1 MNSFLLSGLSFFCL
15 SIAAIAAPLPFSGVV
30 KGGTPSDWTMRG
42 GSVGTGPFGEP
53 VIAITKTDTKG
64 ASSLSYMGFLN
75 PGERKQLKL
84 IYRSNLAN
92 SSRDRG
98 AWVFVVW
105 LNKHGQGIKN
115 EYFILKESANWVE
128 RTLEFSPAPK
138 EANRIN
144 IQIRVQERV
153 GTLTL
158 KSVELSDLRTPVQKK
173 ITVHEDSD
181 YLNSLQ
187 KIAEYELVREA
198 GKKPYLKGAGE
209 TIQAADTKNGALPAS
224 FRLPERFCNHP
235 ELIYVIQVKF
245 HYNQEQG
252 QKTVG
257 IFQTG
262 RCMHGQTPNS
272 LGLNIWEGKSYFA
285 RLIGKVPGSTAQIQ
299 RQNFRAAS
307 GEQISSTL
315 VAAPD
320 KLIHFLDGAKLGETK
335 TKAPFLWQKNQLF
348 WIGSED
354 KGLSELPGEIDSF
367 KLGIYKRP
375 FDLKQSG
382 SAWFYGKGPHKI
394 VLHLR
399 GTLPGNTKPEVRLNG
414 LDEKKK
420 FPPLK
425 PELSRGTFTVPLPA
439 DLKFGYYELNV
450 KIGDYR
456 FQHAY
461 VIVPEKAK
469 RTAGLASPFAGCQGV
484 RTAPEQQTPE
494 EIEQL
499 MRFLAEAGISHFR
512 FWLPWDSIQDQNQ
525 KYHFEGLDRIVRE
538 AEKNRINLYVI
549 FTGGKFDYQTG
560 IKSTRYTVEGQY
572 PPLDTWSRHLKT
584 VAERYK
590 GRVNEYQIWNEPE
603 TPGYF
608 QPFDPKA
615 YVDLLKVSYKALK
628 EVDPKITV
636 GLGGFC
642 AALTGDMRNK
652 TSLKQTDNAWGAAQF
667 YALNPQPYYDVV
679 DIHRYSSGF
688 PGQSWDWHYSDM
700 KEMKQYLASVGESAK
715 PIWNS
720 ETGFVTG
727 TPGRPG
733 GWGVENVISM
743 EDHAARAVQWY
754 VQSLA
759 SGISR
764 NYWYIVVGDECGL
777 VRSDYSP
784 YPAFAAYVNMV
795 NQLSGAKF
803 ERDFDLG
810 QNIRAYQF
818 RKADG
823 TFCLYAWTISGT
835 ELLTFRGKSP
845 AAAFDLWGNRL
856 ESDTKAGRIH
866 TIPTLFT
873 STAPMT
879 PERMVRLI
887 PHPFYAKGTPVTLE
901 FELVNPAEK
910 SVEAELHLSG
920 DGKAMAS
927 EKTAIAPRASKR
939 LAVRLPETPSK
950 LEIGVRY
957 TGGLTYS
964 TIMDTALNPRI
975 TIDLRKGKTFR
986 GSIERR
992 EQIHIGREIRDDQN
1006 RIVSRCQWKGKQ
1018 DLSASLTLSAANGKL
1033 QFAIDV
1039 KDNAFVPAPRNEKSL
1054 YNYDSVE
1061 LFLDR
1066 NLGGK
1071 AERIQAVISAD
1082 GRAEVYSKQKPANF
1096 THKAVRTPD
1105 GYRISGS
1112 FDLPAGTP
1120 FGIDFSINDCDSR
1133 NTPRK
1138 TAMAF
1143 AGDDQNFAS
1152 SEKYAIVL
1160 TD

>member
-42 GSVGTGPFGEP
+42 GSAGTGPFGEP

-98 AWVFVVW
+98 SWVFVVW

-128 RTLEFSPAPK
+128 RTLELSPAPK

-158 KSVELSDLRTPVQKK
+158 KSVELSDLRVQPEKK
-173 ITVHEDSD
+173 VSAHEDAD
-181 YLNSLQ
+181 YLKSLK

-209 TIQAADTKNGALPAS
+209 IIQAVDTKNGTLPAS
-224 FRLPERFCNHP
+224 FRLPERFCGKTD
-235 ELIYVIQVKF
+235 LIYVVQVKF
-245 HYNQEQG
+245 HYNQEPG

-257 IFQTG
+257 IFQVG
-262 RCMHGQTPNS
+262 RCMHGQSPNS
-272 LGLNIWEGKSYFA
+272 LGLNIWGGKSYFA
-285 RLIGKVPGSTAQIQ
+285 RIIGKVPASTAQIQ
-299 RQNFRAAS
+299 RQNFRAAP
-307 GEQISSTL
+307 GETVSSTL
-315 VAAPD
+315 AAAPD
-320 KLIHFLDGAKLGETK
+320 KLIHFLNGLKLGETK
-335 TKAPFLWQKNQLF
+335 TKAPFVWGKDQVF
-348 WIGSED
+348 WVGAED
-354 KGLSELPGEIDSF
+354 KGLSELPGEIESF
-367 KLGIYKRP
+367 KLGIYQRP
-375 FDLKQSG
+375 FDLKQNG

-394 VLHLR
+394 LLALH
-399 GTLPGNTKPEVRLNG
+399 GTLPPDVKPEVVLTG
-414 LDEKKK
+414 LDGKKK
-420 FPPLK
+420 DLLK
-425 PELSRGTFTVPLPA
+425 SELSRGMLSIPLPS
-439 DLKFGYYELNV
+439 DLKYGYYELTV
-450 KIGDYR
+450 KIGEYQ
-456 FQHAY
+456 FHHAY
-461 VIVPEKAK
+461 VLAPEKAK
-469 RTAGLASPFAGCQGV
+469 RSAGLASPFAGCQGV
-484 RTAPEQQTPE
+484 PTSADKQTPG

-512 FWLPWDSIQDQNQ
+512 FWLPWDSIQDQNR
-525 KYHFEGLDRIVRE
+525 KYHFEGLDKIVRE
-538 AEKNRINLYVI
+538 AEKNKINLYVI

-572 PPLDTWSRHLKT
+572 PPLDEWSRHLKT

-590 GRVNEYQIWNEPE
+590 GRVKEYQIWNEPE

-615 YVDLLKVSYKALK
+615 YVDLLKVSYRALK

-642 AALTGDMRNK
+642 AALTGDLRNK
-652 TSLKQTDNAWGAAQF
+652 TSHKQTDNAWGAAQF

-688 PGQSWDWHYSDM
+688 AGQSWDWHYSDM
-700 KEMKQYLASVGESAK
+700 KGMKQYLASVGESAK

-733 GWGVENVISM
+733 GWGVENVIPM

-803 ERDFDLG
+803 DREFDLG

-818 RKADG
+818 KKADG
-823 TFCLYAWTISGT
+823 SYCLYAWTISGT

-845 AAAFDLWGNRL
+845 MATFDLWGNQL
-856 ESDTKAGRIH
+856 SADTKAGRIG
-866 TIPTLFT
+866 TIPMRFA

-887 PHPFYAKGTPVTLE
+887 PQRYYAKGSPVTLE

-910 SVEAELHLSG
+910 NVNAELHLAG
-920 DGKAMAS
+920 DGKALAS
-927 EKTAIAPRASKR
+927 EKTVIAPRASKR
-939 LAVRLPETPSK
+939 IAIRLPETPDK
-950 LEIGVRY
+950 LEIGVRFS
-957 TGGLTYS
+957 GGLTYS
-964 TIMDTALNPRI
+964 TIMETALNPRT
-975 TIDLRKGKTFR
+975 TIDLRNGKTFT
-986 GSIERR
+986 GKMERK
-992 EQIHIGREIRDDQN
+992 EQIHIGKEIRDDQN
-1006 RIVSRCQWKGKQ
+1006 RIVSRCRWNGPQ
-1018 DLSASLTLSAANGKL
+1018 DLSATLTLKAVNGKL
-1033 QFAIDV
+1033 HFVIDV
-1039 KDNAFVPAPRNEKSL
+1039 KDDSFVTAPSDSKSL
-1054 YNYDSVE
+1054 YAYDSIE

-1066 NLGGK
+1066 NLGGEP
-1071 AERIQAVISAD
+1071 ERIQAVMSAD
-1082 GRAEVYSKQKPANF
+1082 GRTAIYSKQKLANF
-1096 THKAVRTPD
+1096 TQKAVRTPN

-1112 FDLPAGTP
+1112 FDLPQQKI
-1120 FGIDFSINDCDSR
+1120 FGIDFSINDCDSLK
-1133 NTPRK
+1133 TPRK
-1138 TAMAF
+1138 TAMAL

-1160 TD
+1160 TE